1 MEFGTLKRKFLFE
14 LVFLV
19 LFDRLVLAARGQ
31 GPPVLHVVVVVGVE
45 AGLVPAARAP
55 LHPGSHTPLVVGAP
69 EQG

>member
-19 LFDRLVLAARGQ
+19 LFDRLCLAARGQ

-55 LHPGSHTPLVVGAP
+55 LHPGIDTALVVGAS

>member
-1 MEFGTLKRKFLFE
+1 MKRKFLFK

-19 LFDRLVLAARGQ
+19 LFDGLVLAARGQ

-45 AGLVPAARAP
+45 ACLVPAPRAP
-55 LHPGSHTPLVVGAP
+55 INPGINTALVVGTP